1 MYIYVIYIY
10 IYTLSVYI
18 YINVYIIYLHII
30 CIYIYIQN
38 YVMYTQHYASHKQP
52 PCGATSCLQAAS
64 ALELGSTEAPVARA
78 DLISQ
83 LPEAR
88 WSISVSHDEICSR

>member
-1 MYIYVIYIY
+1 M
-10 IYTLSVYI
+10 
-18 YINVYIIYLHII
+18 
-30 CIYIYIQN
+30 QN

-88 WSISVSHDEICSR
+88 WSISVSQDEICSR